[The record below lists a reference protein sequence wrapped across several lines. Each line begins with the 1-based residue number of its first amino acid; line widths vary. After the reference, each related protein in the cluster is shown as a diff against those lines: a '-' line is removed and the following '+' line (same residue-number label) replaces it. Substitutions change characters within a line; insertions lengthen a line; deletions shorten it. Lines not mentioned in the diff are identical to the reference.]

1 MLCHS
6 IGKSLINILKTLEYF
21 VTHWKPTFL
30 KVISV
35 QDTFPNQIHFFFP
48 QTTKPVFIKRDAL
61 EYYFKISPIEK
72 IKSLQLE
79 KRIEVRSS
87 LQWPTVF

>member
-35 QDTFPNQIHFFFP
+35 QDTFPNQIHFFFL
-48 QTTKPVFIKRDAL
+48 KPPNQYSSRQMLWNTILK
-61 EYYFKISPIEK
+61 YH
-72 IKSLQLE
+72 QL
-79 KRIEVRSS
+79 KK
-87 LQWPTVF
+87 